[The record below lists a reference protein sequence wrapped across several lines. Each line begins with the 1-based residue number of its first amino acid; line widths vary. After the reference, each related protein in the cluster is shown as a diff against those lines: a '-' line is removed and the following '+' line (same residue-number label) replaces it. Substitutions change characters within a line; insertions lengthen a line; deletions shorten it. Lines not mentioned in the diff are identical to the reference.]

1 MDGAGIHRLIR
12 TVTNHY
18 PSRKVAQEFNTALG
32 WMFFDRPE
40 PQWVVGPAFDV
51 APDMVLNLS
60 NRLLRKMYYFPKA
73 WGRWWLRQPLAEL
86 LIRELTPGSMFVD
99 VGSNV
104 GFFSLLAARLVGPD
118 GAVLAFEPHSDFSE
132 SLQRSAQLN
141 GFQHLHCAN
150 IALSDHNGQDR
161 FYRARD
167 APASS
172 LVPEVPERDERY
184 PDTIQVPVR
193 TLDDYLSQTPHRGR
207 AIRLMK
213 VDVEGEEA
221 RSIAG
226 MLQTLQATAWP
237 LLWVEVRGPQ
247 GSTRAPN
254 TFSAVLELLT
264 PLGYRPYRSRD
275 GRETPVAEQDILGRE
290 DILFRHEQE
299 CGASATRHRL
309 S

>member
-12 TVTNHY
+12 AVTKHY
-18 PSRKVAQEFNTALG
+18 PSRKVAQEFNTAL
-32 WMFFDRPE
+32 WWLLFDRPE
-40 PQWVVGPAFDV
+40 PRWVVGPAFDV

-73 WGRWWLRQPLAEL
+73 WGRWWLRQPLAQL
-86 LIRELTPGSMFVD
+86 LKRELTPGSMFVD

-104 GFFSLLAARLVGPD
+104 GFFSLLAARFVGPD
-118 GAVLAFEPHSDFSE
+118 GAVLAFEPQSDFSE

-141 GFQHLHCAN
+141 GFQHLQCAN
-150 IALSDHNGQDR
+150 LALSDHNGQDR

-172 LVPEVPERDERY
+172 LVPEVAERDKRY
-184 PDTIQVPVR
+184 RDTIQVPVR
-193 TLDDYLSQTPHRGR
+193 TLDDYLPQTPHSGR

-226 MLQTLQATAWP
+226 MLKTLEAATWP

-254 TFSAVLELLT
+254 TFSAVLELLA
-264 PLGYRPYRSRD
+264 PLGYLPYRFGD
-275 GRETPVAEQDILGRE
+275 GRETPVGEQDVLGRE

-299 CGASATRHRL
+299 
-309 S
+309 